1 MFAFHMTS
9 DSVREE
15 ARSIQSQTGLKY
27 SSALIQAKKSMHIH
41 SMFKETQLDAEIYSV
56 LADLKYV
63 NFGKNMIPWVL
74 SKDEGPEF
82 ISTPIDNPYFI
93 PFELYLTDLTIVSNK
108 VFDIET
114 NIIARIDSV
123 VGDSVYGGR
132 FEGVDGV
139 DNSTVTDCN
148 TVVLGMVSEGKSRC
162 LVLDLSKVNGLEAKQ
177 KAIVKFINETVQS
190 RIKDHAETYYKEECS

>member
-1 MFAFHMTS
+1 MFAFHMTA

-15 ARSIQSQTGLKY
+15 ARSIQSQTGMKY
-27 SSALIQAKKSMHIH
+27 SEALIRAKKDTHIH
-41 SMFKETQLDAEIYSV
+41 SMFKETQLDSEIYSV
-56 LADLKYV
+56 LAELKYV

-74 SKDEGPEF
+74 NKDEGPEF
-82 ISTPIDNPYFI
+82 ITVPVDAPFYY

-132 FEGVDGV
+132 FDGVDGV
-139 DNSTVTDCN
+139 DNSTVTVCN
-148 TVVLGMVSEGKSRC
+148 TVVLGMVGDGTSRC
-162 LVLDLSKVNGLEAKQ
+162 LVLDLSTVNGLEAKQ

-190 RIKDHAETYYKEECS
+190 RIKAHAETYYKEECS